1 MILAYRVISNILY
14 PFLIF
19 FIYLRLFLNKEHPVR
34 FKEKLFVSHFNI
46 NKKPEKKLIW
56 FHAASVGEY
65 KSIAPIIEKINS
77 NNKNYEF
84 LITTTT
90 LSSGNL
96 AEQELKEFDNI
107 QHRFFPL
114 DIAFLIN
121 KFLLLW
127 KPHKIFLV
135 DSEIWPNL
143 IINAKKHNIQIAII
157 NARISNKTFDRWFLF
172 PSVAHKI
179 FGLFDLCLCSNKKTK
194 NNLEKL
200 KAKNINYEGNIKLIN
215 QIKIEEIENENSDL
229 LLKSRFWV
237 AASIHR
243 EEDLFCL
250 KTHLEL
256 KKNYNDIK
264 TILAPRHLDRVKKI
278 KSLFESFGIKTQILN
293 SNERILNDT
302 EVIIIN
308 SFGVLQNY
316 YKFSKSVF
324 IGKSIIKRLQE
335 DSGQN
340 PIDAAK
346 LNCKIYHGPYVSNF
360 DEIYEILDLN
370 AISKEVNNFVELSEN
385 LKVDL
390 KEFKKEEKSGF
401 NSIKILEQ
409 DILANTMGHINNFL
423 DD

>member
-1 MILAYRVISNILY
+1 MILAYRVISNIIY
-14 PFLIF
+14 PFLIL
-19 FIYLRLFLNKEHPVR
+19 FIYLRLFLSKEHPVR

-96 AEQELKEFDNI
+96 AEQELKKFDNI

-237 AASIHR
+237 AASIHK

-360 DEIYEILDLN
+360 DEIYEILNLN

-385 LKVDL
+385 LKIDL